1 MEIRLGKKINI
12 LREGVSSFKK
22 YDKICFIR
30 AHIIGMGF
38 NCCKKKTM
46 KQKVESLQK

>member
-1 MEIRLGKKINI
+1 MEIRLGKKNNI

-22 YDKICFIR
+22 YDKICFSR

-38 NCCKKKTM
+38 NCCKKK
-46 KQKVESLQK
+46 KHEAES